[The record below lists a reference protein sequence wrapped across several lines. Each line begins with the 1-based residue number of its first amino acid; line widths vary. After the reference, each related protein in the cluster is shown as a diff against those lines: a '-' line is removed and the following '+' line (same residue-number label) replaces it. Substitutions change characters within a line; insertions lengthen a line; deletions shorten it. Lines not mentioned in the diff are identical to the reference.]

1 MPYLEITIFFIVYAK
16 ITPLFVF
23 LKVTMSEGEKKK
35 YPHINSKCQVKEIT
49 LTKRTTSKEMQTY
62 PSNVVI
68 FR

>member
-1 MPYLEITIFFIVYAK
+1 
-16 ITPLFVF
+16 
-23 LKVTMSEGEKKK
+23 MSEGEKKK